1 LNWGQKDPAPGAE
14 FRILGMPDDGTLS
27 EVVRIPATQLFASPA
42 HLAPEAAAALP
53 LAGLTAH
60 RALFYRGGLRP
71 GEKVLVTGIGGGAAQ
86 FLLQFA
92 VAAGAEVWVTS
103 GSEAKIEAA
112 RQSGAKG
119 GVLYTGA
126 DWAKDLKQAAGSF
139 DLCVDSAAGAGWAGI
154 LDLLKPGGRLVFFG
168 VTQGLPKDL
177 PLRKV
182 FFKQLSLMGTTM
194 GSPRDFQAMLDFVA
208 AHALRPTLDSVR
220 PLEKAEEAFQ
230 RMDQGLQQGK
240 LVLRIS

>member
-1 LNWGQKDPAPGAE
+1 LAFEPRPLPELQAGEALVRLRFAALNHRDLWIRKGQYAGIALPCVLGSDGQGMVEAVGPGVDATWVGKDVILFPSLNWGQKDPAPGAE

-154 LDLLKPGGRLVFFG
+154 LDLLEPGGR
-168 VTQGLPKDL
+168 
-177 PLRKV
+177 
-182 FFKQLSLMGTTM
+182 
-194 GSPRDFQAMLDFVA
+194 
-208 AHALRPTLDSVR
+208 
-220 PLEKAEEAFQ
+220 
-230 RMDQGLQQGK
+230 
-240 LVLRIS
+240 